1 MYLFGGGKYITLL
14 HFLKNNLGIF
24 LSIYLVVIFRK
35 SNDFLNFF
43 QSQTITNR
51 KYTKINIETFRA
63 TFNFSNEAFVSL
75 SFLAIFLTPIHITII
90 LQFAFRKSCK
100 ARLRKL
106 GNIFMMSQDRN
117 NNRKKAMQQNNN
129 YNNNHI
135 KYTKNFGGNSYLLK
149 KKKILRTFTFYT
161 VPFCKKRW
169 DLAIPRGPPTLAT
182 WLSRWKG
189 IHFVDPAIQ
198 AHMLDLSRQAG
209 YFQGRAEM
217 GEQINHMQNVHF
229 AETLAA
235 VQALGAQSVETARQ
249 EGEANARTIQDRF
262 TSLSAELA
270 SVSRENAELKHLFQ
284 QERLAT
290 QNMVLREM
298 GTIKDLIAASEQ
310 RSRELLSSSIS
321 RLESDFESRLQ
332 RLETD
337 LPRVSALESLCNS
350 TAESLR
356 NATDSTDLASGF
368 QHLLGQLAQ
377 VKTDFSTQL
386 QTQAATTKE
395 LTTGLSRVKFSQ
407 AARMSQFEKELELI
421 SSHTKAL
428 EIIAVE
434 LKNLK
439 TAMTKKQRF

>member
-1 MYLFGGGKYITLL
+1 
-14 HFLKNNLGIF
+14 
-24 LSIYLVVIFRK
+24 
-35 SNDFLNFF
+35 
-43 QSQTITNR
+43 
-51 KYTKINIETFRA
+51 
-63 TFNFSNEAFVSL
+63 
-75 SFLAIFLTPIHITII
+75 
-90 LQFAFRKSCK
+90 
-100 ARLRKL
+100 
-106 GNIFMMSQDRN
+106 
-117 NNRKKAMQQNNN
+117 
-129 YNNNHI
+129 
-135 KYTKNFGGNSYLLK
+135 
-149 KKKILRTFTFYT
+149 
-161 VPFCKKRW
+161 
-169 DLAIPRGPPTLAT
+169 
-182 WLSRWKG
+182 
-189 IHFVDPAIQ
+189 
-198 AHMLDLSRQAG
+198 MLDLSRQAG

-249 EGEANARTIQDRF
+249 EGEANARTVALTATHTLAQIQDRF

-298 GTIKDLIAASEQ
+298 GTIKDPIAASEQ